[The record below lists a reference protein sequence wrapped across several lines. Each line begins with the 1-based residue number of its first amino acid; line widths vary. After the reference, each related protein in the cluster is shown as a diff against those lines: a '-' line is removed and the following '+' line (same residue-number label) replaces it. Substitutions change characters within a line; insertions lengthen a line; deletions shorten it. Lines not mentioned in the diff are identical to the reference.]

1 MQTGV
6 FACDVRLERL
16 VKSTKNKH
24 KTNLCPLLETMGNF
38 GLKINV
44 DLNSFSESK
53 IPHRHH
59 LIHIFSF
66 PLSLARDFCKQG
78 EIVEGIFSDSPHS
91 RVNLSNGR

>member
-1 MQTGV
+1 MQTGM
-6 FACDVRLERL
+6 FACGVRLGRL
-16 VKSTKNKH
+16 EKSSKNKC

-44 DLNSFSESK
+44 DLNSFSEFK

-66 PLSLARDFCKQG
+66 PMSLARDFRKQG

-91 RVNLSNGR
+91 MVNLLNGR